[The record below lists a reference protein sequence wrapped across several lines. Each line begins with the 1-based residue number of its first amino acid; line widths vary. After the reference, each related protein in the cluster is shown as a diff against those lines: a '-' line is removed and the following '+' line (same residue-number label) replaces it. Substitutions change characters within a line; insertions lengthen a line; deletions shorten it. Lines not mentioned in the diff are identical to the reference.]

1 MPRPPPRQKKKKKEK
16 VANTRWIPATACTG
30 RVPAVPGGGTGTGGI
45 PRGLGADARTL
56 LPPARRSGRCQA
68 PARAP
73 RRTWGPRWTRKARG
87 EGGESGGAGGRRVR
101 APRPAPALPLPL
113 LPLLLL
119 QRLPLTSREPEP
131 VPRRGGRPQGRGAA
145 AASGSAPLP
154 PLAASPPNRRSP
166 APGEGPREPRL
177 GGEPGPQRLPGP
189 PSPPP
194 GGPGEAEGWEAA
206 DPAAPS
212 VRKPAPPG
220 TLLRAFRFQPSPGP
234 GVSSASLIPEMV
246 SGSPAESANADRAA
260 RRPLACARRA
270 LRSCRV
276 QPQDLGIVRRLEKR
290 LSLAAQ
296 PRATSGHI
304 PGAELYSLRPD
315 SVCWWV

>member
-1 MPRPPPRQKKKKKEK
+1 MLSRES
-16 VANTRWIPATACTG
+16 
-30 RVPAVPGGGTGTGGI
+30 
-45 PRGLGADARTL
+45 
-56 LPPARRSGRCQA
+56 RSRF
-68 PARAP
+68 P
-73 RRTWGPRWTRKARG
+73 
-87 EGGESGGAGGRRVR
+87 GAGGAHGGGALRRPR
-101 APRPAPALPLPL
+101 ARRPC
-113 LPLLLL
+113 
-119 QRLPLTSREPEP
+119 
-131 VPRRGGRPQGRGAA
+131 
-145 AASGSAPLP
+145 P

-194 GGPGEAEGWEAA
+194 GGSGEAA